1 MDQEHFYKEV
11 TAFIA
16 TRANLPGEAIQP
28 TDHLVQRAM
37 AKIALESEVESLPEL
52 IVFVEN
58 VSGKEIDVED
68 FRLDSFSTIEKIYR
82 NHVAPK

>member
-16 TRANLPGEAIQP
+16 DRAKVPGEVIQP
-28 TDHLVQRAM
+28 TDHLVQRGF
-37 AKIALESEVESLPEL
+37 VNSLILAEL